1 MRLRLAVLVEDE
13 DGTPR
18 VSHRPPSTR
27 RHSASYVVG
36 SKATIR
42 ASSTEVDVDR
52 SVSTAAAI
60 ASSFGQP

>member
-1 MRLRLAVLVEDE
+1 MGRGLAVLVEHE
-13 DGTPR
+13 DGAGPAQ
-18 VSHRPPSTR
+18 PPTGR
-27 RHSASYVVG
+27 ATSASYVAA

-42 ASSTEVDVDR
+42 ASSTEVGVER